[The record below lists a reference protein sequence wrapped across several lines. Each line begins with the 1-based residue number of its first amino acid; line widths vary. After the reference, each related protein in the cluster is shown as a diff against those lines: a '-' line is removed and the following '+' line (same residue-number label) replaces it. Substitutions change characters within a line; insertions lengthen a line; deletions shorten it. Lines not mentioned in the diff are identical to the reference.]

1 MQIISDAAGRT
12 SVVDRLY
19 QEAVN
24 MADEARTYFAM
35 YSKLDRE
42 KLPPIDRVLYTCES
56 LRISTRL
63 MHVISWLMVRKAVA
77 RGEIS
82 AEDGLRAERR
92 LGDAEL
98 CQMTEADA
106 LRRMPPMVASLS
118 YRSQSVFD
126 RAWRME
132 QDMLA
137 MAENGHGPS
146 LGIGARAL
154 LDRLESVY

>member
-1 MQIISDAAGRT
+1 MHMINDASGRP
-12 SVVDRLY
+12 SLVDRLY
-19 QEAVN
+19 QEAVGL
-24 MADEARTYFAM
+24 ADEARTYFAM
-35 YSKLDRE
+35 HSKLDRGR
-42 KLPPIDRVLYTCES
+42 LPPIDRVLYTCES

-82 AEDGLRAERR
+82 AQDGLRAERR

-98 CQMTEADA
+98 CQMTERDA

-137 MAENGHGPS
+137 KAAGREDQAV
-146 LGIGARAL
+146 GARAL
-154 LDRLESVY
+154 LGRLESVY